1 MTAAC
6 CYRKM
11 VPKNNRWYSYWFL
24 KFFFNILL
32 FLNSILIFDYCV
44 WKSIFY
50 FNVLNAKCQSWFLAG
65 LNQLIWS
72 VEGSIQSV
80 GSFML
85 AWFTW
90 IACWRFK
97 EVNLCFWK
105 FCWKRIFYFNVS
117 NYYVMCKKTSRSAVL
132 SVSKTWGEKAESF
145 STWKFT
151 TGSFLNGFKISD
163 VGVLFF
169 LH

>member
-1 MTAAC
+1 MLAWRTCSMCWRFKEANLC
-6 CYRKM
+6 F
-11 VPKNNRWYSYWFL
+11 W
-24 KFFFNILL
+24 KF
-32 FLNSILIFDYCV
+32 C

-97 EVNLCFWK
+97 EANLCFCK

-117 NYYVMCKKTSRSAVL
+117 NYYVMCKKTSRSVVL
-132 SVSKTWGEKAESF
+132 SVSKTWGEKCREF
-145 STWKFT
+145 FNLKIHNWEFFEWLQNLWCRSTL
-151 TGSFLNGFKISD
+151 FLALISRFGVILVNKIGCK
-163 VGVLFF
+163 V
-169 LH
+169 